1 MRIVSLFSGCGGLD
15 YGFEK
20 AGYDVVWANE
30 IDKTISSTYQLN
42 HKQTHLETRDI
53 RTLLNSDI
61 PFCDGIIGGPP
72 CQSWSEG
79 GKGLGLNDDRGQL
92 FLEYIRVVED
102 KKPKFFLIENVKGLL
117 NDKHSSAFSLFLQ
130 RLSDAGYGEH

>member
-1 MRIVSLFSGCGGLD
+1 M
-15 YGFEK
+15 
-20 AGYDVVWANE
+20 
-30 IDKTISSTYQLN
+30 
-42 HKQTHLETRDI
+42 
-53 RTLLNSDI
+53 LNSDI

-130 RLSDAGYGEH
+130 RLSP